1 MLVSI
6 IIPYFKSEK
15 YIQQAINSVLNQK
28 HKNWEL
34 IIIDDEI
41 SILSK
46 DILYK
51 IKKKNKNKI
60 KILFNK
66 KNFGAAISRNRGI
79 SIAKGKY
86 IAFLDSDDFWNKN
99 KLYQIIN
106 FSFYLS
112 VHVLNFDLNHVQ
124 LLNFQDFIQNLIL
137 IHFKIIHE
145 LILKNSASY
154 KESVH

>member
-1 MLVSI
+1 MMI
-6 IIPYFKSEK
+6 
-15 YIQQAINSVLNQK
+15 
-28 HKNWEL
+28 
-34 IIIDDEI
+34 
-41 SILSK
+41 
-46 DILYK
+46 
-51 IKKKNKNKI
+51 
-60 KILFNK
+60 
-66 KNFGAAISRNRGI
+66 FGLLA
-79 SIAKGKY
+79 
-86 IAFLDSDDFWNKN
+86 WNKN